1 MKRRQTNQ
9 TTTQGAWS
17 RVTEGVSDPMT
28 VDIASRRCVEVGGSR
43 VVVDY
48 QRGPVYRVKGVQ
60 YAAGV
65 QMFVDSVSVT
75 RAVSVIPVH
84 PLTALSSQTWP
95 LSALFD
101 F

>member
-75 RAVSVIPVH
+75 LCSCGICHPRPPTHRTVITDMATFSFV
-84 PLTALSSQTWP
+84 
-95 LSALFD
+95 
-101 F
+101 